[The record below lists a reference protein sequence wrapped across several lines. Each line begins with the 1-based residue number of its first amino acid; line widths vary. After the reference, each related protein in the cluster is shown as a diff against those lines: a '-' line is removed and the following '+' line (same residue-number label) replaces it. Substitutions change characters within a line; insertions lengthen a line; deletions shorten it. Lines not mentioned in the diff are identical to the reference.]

1 MAEFIIVTALAVLV
15 GVPSF
20 ITGWICCGF
29 RELRRRG

>member
-1 MAEFIIVTALAVLV
+1 MTFWLLVAALAVLV

-20 ITGWICCGF
+20 VAGWLCCGF